1 MKFTSGFSLLALGV
15 GVGVALA
22 ASLIPGVDHARAQ
35 TTPPVCLLVSGLPPG
50 QGGQPPFGPP
60 LFITGTGSSSNQSTA
75 MSKAQ
80 NDWSSR
86 ASARRQGF
94 GSWNKGAKKNT
105 SCSSSKP
112 TFQWIY
118 SCTAIAQP
126 CQ

>member
-1 MKFTSGFSLLALGV
+1 MKFRSALSSLALGL
-15 GVGVALA
+15 GFIFAQSG
-22 ASLIPGVDHARAQ
+22 IPDVDLARAQ
-35 TTPPVCLLVSGLPPG
+35 PPPPVCLLVSGLPAG

-86 ASARRQGF
+86 ATARRQGF
-94 GSWNKGAKKNT
+94 GSWSKAAKKNT
-105 SCSSSKP
+105 SCTSSKP

-118 SCTAIAQP
+118 SCTVYAQP

>member
-1 MKFTSGFSLLALGV
+1 MKLASAFSSLALGV
-15 GVGVALA
+15 GVIFALSA
-22 ASLIPGVDHARAQ
+22 MPDVDHARAQ
-35 TTPPVCLLVSGLPPG
+35 PPPPVCLLVSGVPAG
-50 QGGQPPFGPP
+50 QGGQPPYGPP

-94 GSWNKGAKKNT
+94 GSWNKAAKKNT

-118 SCTAIAQP
+118 SCTAVAQP